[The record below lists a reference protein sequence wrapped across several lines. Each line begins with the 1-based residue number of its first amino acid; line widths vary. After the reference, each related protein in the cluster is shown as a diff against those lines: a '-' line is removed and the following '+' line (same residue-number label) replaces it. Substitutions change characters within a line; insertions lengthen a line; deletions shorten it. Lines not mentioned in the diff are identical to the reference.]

1 MRRENLSRIL
11 ILNYRKTS
19 KKTLKS
25 HFERELRARNENQS
39 SVVAIFG
46 QQQAYLG
53 QPTSND
59 VKEPMDI
66 DPFEEEI
73 KSAAVVDQFSR
84 SNLECSRSSKNHPPK
99 NSETPKWENHPP
111 RGGDPC
117 PPVRIPELALKFFET
132 SDGQNIFD
140 GMFKK
145 LF

>member
-73 KSAAVVDQFSR
+73 QSAAVVENQTNFQGAIWSAADPQ
-84 SNLECSRSSKNHPPK
+84 KT
-99 NSETPKWENHPP
+99 TPQKILKRLNGKTTPQ
-111 RGGDPC
+111 GGVVFDPC
-117 PPVRIPELALKFFET
+117 
-132 SDGQNIFD
+132 
-140 GMFKK
+140 
-145 LF
+145 